1 MMIGGHMNNKV
12 FDLSVHLSQRS
23 PPPCHIPEFPPYLVD
38 GYVGMELAGRVLVC
52 GGNSEL
58 DPNVASDACWKY
70 EPRNVQI
77 PNWQAGIFMVRK
89 R

>member
-1 MMIGGHMNNKV
+1 MIGGHSNIVM
-12 FDLSVHLSQRS
+12 DLSVHLSEGAPGICS
-23 PPPCHIPEFPPYLVD
+23 IPNFPAHLGV

-58 DPNVASDACWKY
+58 GPDVASDACWKY
-70 EPRNVQI
+70 DPNN
-77 PNWQAGIFMVRK
+77 PFLNWQTGIRMVRN